1 MIYTVPHY
9 YKEFRCIAGDCGDTC
24 CAGWQIMIDDKSL
37 EKYRKA
43 SGGLGNR
50 LANSIRWDEK
60 RFRQYAGRCAFLND
74 DNLCDLYSE
83 GGPGMLCRTCREY
96 PRHTEEFEGCREI
109 SLSLSCEEAAR
120 IILGCEE
127 PVRFVTK
134 ERPGEESYPD
144 FDFFLYT
151 KLAYSRELMI
161 GLLQRRE
168 LPVSLRIS
176 MVLALAHDLQ
186 RRIGRGELFAVD
198 GLLSR
203 YGAPGAPERFAAKLG
218 KYRLDARERGG
229 RMQELFGV
237 FGELEVLKKDWP
249 EYVRGLER
257 LLSAEG
263 SAGSARFAGCTG
275 SAEGAGHA
283 ASRRAFLEQNQRSL
297 ALWAEQLM
305 VYFVFTYYCGAVYDG
320 RAYEKIRFAVAG
332 TLLILEMAQAIWQ
345 RNGAV
350 RPLGLED
357 VVEAAHRYSKEVE
370 HSDDN
375 LRSMERMV
383 GSWDAFRLE
392 RLLEVIS
399 GICD

>member
-203 YGAPGAPERFAAKLG
+203 YGAPARRSGLPRSSGNTVWTPGRGADGCRNC
-218 KYRLDARERGG
+218 
-229 RMQELFGV
+229 
-237 FGELEVLKKDWP
+237 
-249 EYVRGLER
+249 
-257 LLSAEG
+257 SASSG
-263 SAGSARFAGCTG
+263 SWRCLRRTG
-275 SAEGAGHA
+275 
-283 ASRRAFLEQNQRSL
+283 
-297 ALWAEQLM
+297 
-305 VYFVFTYYCGAVYDG
+305 
-320 RAYEKIRFAVAG
+320 
-332 TLLILEMAQAIWQ
+332 
-345 RNGAV
+345 
-350 RPLGLED
+350 
-357 VVEAAHRYSKEVE
+357 
-370 HSDDN
+370 
-375 LRSMERMV
+375 RSM
-383 GSWDAFRLE
+383 
-392 RLLEVIS
+392 
-399 GICD
+399 